1 MAQSLWELL
10 VISKPDW
17 LSPSWNELLNCSLK
31 EDTNQTRRGVSL
43 FVSCTHNCLCPVTAI
58 LAYLAVRGTLT
69 GTTLLAKDGTTL
81 TCQKL
86 VKMVQSML
94 AGIDPSGYSGHS
106 FCIGAAT
113 TAAAKGI
120 DADTI
125 RTLGRWSSDTYQRYI
140 QIPRQELAII
150 SQQIARP

>member
-1 MAQSLWELL
+1 MLEIKIKA
-10 VISKPDW
+10 SKTD
-17 LSPSWNELLNCSLK
+17 
-31 EDTNQTRRGVSL
+31 QTRNCVSL
-43 FVSCTHNCLCPVTAI
+43 FVGRTHNCLCPVTAI
-58 LAYLAVRGTLT
+58 LAYLAARGTSPGPLF
-69 GTTLLAKDGTTL
+69 LLKDRTTL
-81 TCQKL
+81 TRQKL
-86 VKMVQSML
+86 VKMVQSTLQL

-106 FCIGAAT
+106 FRMGAAT

-150 SQQIARP
+150 SQQIAKP